1 MADGAER
8 LAELAARNASLEAEL
23 ARYRDAVEHLHQGL
37 CVFDREGRITVVN
50 GSYAESLRLP
60 TGSVRS
66 GMTGLDVIRLGME
79 AGHYPAGKT
88 PEQIQAD
95 IQRQFEFE
103 PGSAPF
109 ATSSL
114 SSLASSSSSEP
125 PPQAPSASAA
135 PSAVMPMKVRMC
147 RSMSELLIRE
157 GCPIPGPD
165 G

>member
-109 ATSSL
+109 AT
-114 SSLASSSSSEP
+114 P
-125 PPQAPSASAA
+125 RRDASAA
-135 PSAVMPMKVRMC
+135 ANMRSASV
-147 RSMSELLIRE
+147 
-157 GCPIPGPD
+157 
-165 G
+165 